1 MEVELLKDR
10 EDQDRDERE
19 REMNGW
25 MDRLTGEKYMHLSS
39 LEVGKKEK
47 KMEICLDL
55 QSKLGH
61 IHNLQLCD
69 SLHNKAPR
77 ILHQKPSCFIKMVY

>member
-1 MEVELLKDR
+1 MEVERLKDR
-10 EDQDRDERE
+10 EDRDQDWDRDE

-39 LEVGKKEK
+39 LEVGGRE
-47 KMEICLDL
+47 MEIYLEL

-69 SLHNKAPR
+69 PLHNTGTQNSSSKT
-77 ILHQKPSCFIKMVY
+77 LMFYKK

>member
-10 EDQDRDERE
+10 EDQDRDRDERE

-39 LEVGKKEK
+39 LEVGKKYGNMFGATVK
-47 KMEICLDL
+47 T
-55 QSKLGH
+55 GTH
-61 IHNLQLCD
+61 
-69 SLHNKAPR
+69 P
-77 ILHQKPSCFIKMVY
+77 